1 MRIPALA
8 PWAFSIMLWAAVM
21 FLQAL
26 LVEANGTRSPDT
38 QTPTTLSGM
47 QEASSLGALA
57 AGGSMLHETKA
68 STLPLI
74 GGTQEPI
81 KIEVTDQG
89 GTTSQPA
96 SNFQSTTNHEL
107 FLAMTSKP
115 ALASGSSV
123 NNTSTHAPSNL
134 TSSHSTSGPTFT
146 TPTSSTHS
154 ISNSTSGLPGY
165 TPTLLN
171 LIHSIS
177 SSTSASPHSSPP
189 LSDLTHSA
197 SQSSTWLPDSTSV
210 TSSPTDAALYKRKG
224 SSDSTQTAVISTS
237 RPTDSTN
244 SVMGAVVPKKLLTT
258 TSAKTKTPTIH
269 HEGNN
274 ASGGSNSC
282 LSRKDGLVSQCLIA
296 IASLAAVATFFMVC
310 TIFLCTKLSA
320 QKHRYRMSMNQG
332 TEMMCISSLLPDG
345 DVAHAK
351 LRYPKSNGAL
361 IPSADESEGD
371 DLTLHSFL
379 PENER
384 TA

>member
-1 MRIPALA
+1 MA
-8 PWAFSIMLWAAVM
+8 PWAFSLMLWAAVM
-21 FLQAL
+21 FPQAL
-26 LVEANGTRSPDT
+26 LQEANGTLSPDM
-38 QTPTTLSGM
+38 QAPTTLSGM
-47 QEASSLGALA
+47 QEASSIGALA
-57 AGGSMLHETKA
+57 VGGSTMAPILHETEAA
-68 STLPLI
+68 SILPLI

-96 SNFQSTTNHEL
+96 NDFQSATNHQL
-107 FLAMTSKP
+107 LLALTSKA
-115 ALASGSSV
+115 ALASSSSV
-123 NNTSTHAPSNL
+123 NNTSTHAPSNI
-134 TSSHSTSGPTFT
+134 TYSHSTPTL
-146 TPTSSTHS
+146 STHS
-154 ISNSTSGLPGY
+154 MSNSTSGLPGS

-177 SSTSASPHSSPP
+177 SSIAASPHSTPP
-189 LSDLTHSA
+189 LSDTTHSA
-197 SQSSTWLPDSTSV
+197 SQSSTGLSASTSV
-210 TSSPTDAALYKRKG
+210 TSNSTAASLHKRKG
-224 SSDSTQTAVISTS
+224 SSDSTQASVISTS
-237 RPTDSTN
+237 KPTDSTN
-244 SVMGAVVPKKLLTT
+244 SSMGAVVPKKPLTT
-258 TSAKTKTPTIH
+258 ASATTRSSTIH

-274 ASGGSNSC
+274 ASGGSNC

-361 IPSADESEGD
+361 IPSVDESEGD